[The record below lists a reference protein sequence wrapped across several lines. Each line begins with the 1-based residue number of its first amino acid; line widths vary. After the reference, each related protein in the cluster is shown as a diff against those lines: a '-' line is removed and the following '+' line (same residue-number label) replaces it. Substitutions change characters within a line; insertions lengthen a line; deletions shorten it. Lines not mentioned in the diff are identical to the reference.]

1 MIYVLNRQLKF
12 LCTASLY
19 DSFFFCYEIID
30 LGCTYFN
37 SKLNKIW
44 HRFSKE
50 DKHGTITS
58 PFDVRF

>member
-19 DSFFFCYEIID
+19 DSLFFCYEIIH

-37 SKLNKIW
+37 SKLNKINLASFFK
-44 HRFSKE
+44 R
-50 DKHGTITS
+50 
-58 PFDVRF
+58 R